1 MESLKIEYYE
11 ILEEEKLP
19 KLELTFD
26 QMEEDLESIRV
37 GLQTLLL
44 KPDDISKNVSICDTA
59 LSNNDNSKSS
69 FVKLPDDEELPTLG
83 NSLILAQRRLNQTI
97 KKLDRDP
104 HMHKLYS
111 EEYESLGHM
120 QRIPD
125 NCYSPINY
133 YLPHHGVLKSQNNS
147 TKLRVVFDGAAPTTS
162 GRSLNDILLSGRVQE
177 DVFNIM
183 LRFRKH
189 KIVLTAD
196 IKQMFRQILL
206 D

>member
-1 MESLKIEYYE
+1 M
-11 ILEEEKLP
+11 P
-19 KLELTFD
+19 V
-26 QMEEDLESIRV
+26 Q
-37 GLQTLLL
+37 
-44 KPDDISKNVSICDTA
+44 
-59 LSNNDNSKSS
+59 
-69 FVKLPDDEELPTLG
+69 DEELPTLG

-111 EEYESLGHM
+111 EFLEEYESLGHM
-120 QRIPD
+120 QRSPD

-133 YLPHHGVLKSQNNS
+133 YLPHHGVFKSHNNS
-147 TKLRVVFDGAAPTTS
+147 TKLRVVFDGSAPTTS
-162 GRSLNDILLSGRVQE
+162 GRSLNDSLLSGRVQE

-196 IKQMFRQILL
+196 IK
-206 D
+206 